1 MTTTLH
7 RKIKQFAI
15 EGQFLDDRI
24 ASDIKEINER
34 VLDIQMRDMGYIRAL
49 DIDPAW
55 TTEYNPM
62 QDEWR
67 FKMSIYGF
75 YVGKRKSWQYEGSFQ
90 GKLIPRATP
99 KAISKQ

>member
-24 ASDIKEINER
+24 ASGIKEINER

-55 TTEYNPM
+55 TTEYNPI

-90 GKLIPRATP
+90 GKLIPRATL

>member
-7 RKIKQFAI
+7 RKIKNFCI
-15 EGQFLDDRI
+15 EGQFLDDTKTL
-24 ASDIKEINER
+24 DIKRLNER
-34 VLDIQMRDMGYIRAL
+34 ILDVQMRDMGYIRAL
-49 DIDPAW
+49 DIDPVW
-55 TTEYNPM
+55 TIEYNPM

-75 YVGKRKSWQYEGSFQ
+75 YVGKRKSWQYEGASQ

-99 KAISKQ
+99 QATLKQ

>member
-7 RKIKQFAI
+7 RKIKNFCI
-15 EGQFLDDRI
+15 EGQFLDD
-24 ASDIKEINER
+24 AKTLDIKALNER
-34 VLDIQMRDMGYIRAL
+34 ILDVQMRDMGYIRAL

-55 TTEYNPM
+55 TTEYNPL

-75 YVGKRKSWQYEGSFQ
+75 YIGKRKSWQYEGSFQ

-99 KAISKQ
+99 PATLKQ